1 MLAKKLKKGD
11 TIGLVSPSENVIED
25 DKKDIEESVKLLKKA
40 GYKVIF
46 GRNVYKNTT
55 GYGATAKEKA
65 DDINEMYS
73 NKDVKAIL
81 SVKGGFNSNS
91 VYEYLNLELIKEN
104 NKILCGYSDATS
116 YINYIHEKTGNS
128 CFIGPNLKSLN
139 SWETDYSFKEMLK
152 HFERGNLNLLENDD
166 ECICINQGIAIGK
179 LVGGNLSLI
188 TNMIEELDFVGKI
201 LFIEE
206 LAIESPPALVSNY
219 MYKLKQRGVFNNISG
234 LWLGNYEG
242 EYPIEKIFLD
252 TVSDL
257 KLKIPVIKSNNFGHT
272 ERKMTIPLGVN
283 AKIEN
288 NKIELIERYL
298 ED

>member
-252 TVSDL
+252 TVRDL

>member
-188 TNMIEELDFVGKI
+188 TNMIEELDFYGKI

-206 LAIESPPALVSNY
+206 LSIESPPALVSNY

-252 TVSDL
+252 TVRDL

>member
-188 TNMIEELDFVGKI
+188 TNMIEELDFYGKI

>member
-1 MLAKKLKKGD
+1 MLKKKKKKGD

-188 TNMIEELDFVGKI
+188 TNMIEELDFYGKI

-252 TVSDL
+252 TVRDL

>member
-1 MLAKKLKKGD
+1 MLVKKLKKGD

-188 TNMIEELDFVGKI
+188 TNMIEELDFYGKI

>member
-128 CFIGPNLKSLN
+128 CFMGPNLKSLN

-188 TNMIEELDFVGKI
+188 TNMIEELDFYGKI

-206 LAIESPPALVSNY
+206 LSIESPPALVSNY

-252 TVSDL
+252 TVRDL

>member
-91 VYEYLNLELIKEN
+91 VYEYLHLELIKEN

-252 TVSDL
+252 TVRDL

>member
-188 TNMIEELDFVGKI
+188 TNMIEELDFYGKI

-252 TVSDL
+252 TVRDL

>member
-1 MLAKKLKKGD
+1 MFIKKLKKGD

-188 TNMIEELDFVGKI
+188 TNMIEELDFYGKI

>member
-1 MLAKKLKKGD
+1 M
-11 TIGLVSPSENVIED
+11 
-25 DKKDIEESVKLLKKA
+25 LKKA

-188 TNMIEELDFVGKI
+188 TNMIEELDFYGKI

-252 TVSDL
+252 TVRDL

>member
-46 GRNVYKNTT
+46 GRNVCKNTT

-188 TNMIEELDFVGKI
+188 TNMIEELDFYGKI

-252 TVSDL
+252 TVRDL

>member
-11 TIGLVSPSENVIED
+11 IIGLVSPSENVVEE
-25 DKKDIEESVKLLKKA
+25 DKKDIEESINLLKKA
-40 GYKVIF
+40 GYRVIF
-46 GRNVYKNTT
+46 GKNALKNTT

-65 DDINEMYS
+65 EDINDMYK
-73 NKDVKAIL
+73 NKEVKAIL
-81 SVKGGFNSNS
+81 SIKGGFNSNS
-91 VYEYLNLELIKEN
+91 VYEYLNLDLIKEN

-139 SWETDYSFKEMLK
+139 SWETDYSFREMLS
-152 HFERGNLNLLENDD
+152 HFENGSLELLKEDD
-166 ECICINQGIAIGK
+166 ECICIHEGTATGK
-179 LVGGNLSLI
+179 LIGGNLSLI
-188 TNMIEELDFVGKI
+188 TNMSEKLDFAGKI

-206 LAIESPPALVSNY
+206 LSFESPPALVSNY
-219 MYKLKQRGVFNNISG
+219 MYKLKQNGIFNNISG

-242 EYPIEKIFLD
+242 EYSIEKIFLD

-257 KLKIPVIKSNNFGHT
+257 KLNIPVIKSNNFGHT
-272 ERKMTIPLGVN
+272 DKKMTIPLGIN

-288 NKIELIERYL
+288 NKIKIVDRYL

>member
-1 MLAKKLKKGD
+1 MLVQKLKKGD

-188 TNMIEELDFVGKI
+188 TNMIEELDFYGKI

>member
-73 NKDVKAIL
+73 NKYVKAIL

-188 TNMIEELDFVGKI
+188 TNMIEELDFYGKI